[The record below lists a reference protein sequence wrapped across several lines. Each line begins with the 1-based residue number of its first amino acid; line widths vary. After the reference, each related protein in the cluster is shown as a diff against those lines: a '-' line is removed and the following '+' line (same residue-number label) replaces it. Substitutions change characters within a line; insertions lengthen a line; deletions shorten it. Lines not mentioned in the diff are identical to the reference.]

1 MEEMWLAREQNGVL
15 VLFFREKP
23 EKKGSQWNNQIDSW
37 IEIDSHLFPEVQWSD
52 KEPTKVKLVID
63 K

>member
-23 EKKGSQWNNQIDSW
+23 EKKVSQWNNQIDSW
-37 IEIDSHLFPEVQWSD
+37 IEIDKRLFPEVKWSD
-52 KEPTKVKLVID
+52 AEPTKVKLEIV

>member
-1 MEEMWLAREQNGVL
+1 MEEMWIAREQNGTL

-23 EKKGSQWNNQIDSW
+23 EKKVSQWNNQTDSW
-37 IEIDSHLFPEVQWSD
+37 IEIDKRLFPEVQWSD
-52 KEPTKVKLVID
+52 NEPTKVKLEFV